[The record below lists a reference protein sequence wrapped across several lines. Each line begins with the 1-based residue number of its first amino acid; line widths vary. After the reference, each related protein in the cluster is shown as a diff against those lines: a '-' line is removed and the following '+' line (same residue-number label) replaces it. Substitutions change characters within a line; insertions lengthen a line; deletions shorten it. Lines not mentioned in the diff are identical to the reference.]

1 MRIRREIY
9 RLHIVHRHI
18 NPSLPAAMW
27 TFYFLLSILFSSYQ
41 TTLLQLNKRPVF
53 RSSSDSNN
61 VIEEALGNVLVV
73 RKLVSEQDSQ
83 IETLKDEVNSLQSSL
98 ENISAEKL
106 CSLYI
111 NRTYGLMDDI
121 DFLMKDAE
129 ANVTKLEKKN
139 LMLQKAVLSS
149 KEVIT
154 FNTVRLAE
162 TKQQLKSAELRIDS
176 KDKLILEAIK
186 ELGMIRSKLKLKSV
200 SYLNIY
206 IFNRCK
212 LYLILNT
219 I

>member
-186 ELGMIRSKLKLKSV
+186 ELGMI
-200 SYLNIY
+200 
-206 IFNRCK
+206 
-212 LYLILNT
+212 
-219 I
+219 